1 MSTTDEIVGRNGP
14 AAATVGA
21 REMAPRRSDLFPD
34 WRTAA
39 RRIPDRLRAGLL
51 IVLVLTAV
59 GLIHGTADLLFNDR
73 KFPGFITRVM
83 DAWSWALLVPIII
96 AVDRRLPLTDKQ
108 FALRVAIH
116 FLVLSIPFVAAHVL
130 LEASAEFPIESI
142 TWNPFR
148 AHYETYYYFYG
159 GWVSYLAIAC
169 ALLSFRYYEGLRKTQ
184 LQVVQLET
192 QLLQAHLHN
201 LRMQLEP
208 HFMMNALNTISSEV
222 ECNPTLARQI
232 IEDIGVLLRLSHEYK
247 DRQLIPLVE
256 EIALLDH
263 YLAVQRVRFGD
274 RLRIETRID
283 PEARFV
289 DVPSLL
295 LQPLVENAI
304 RHGLENT
311 RSGGTIRLSAQ
322 RVGDEVEIMVEDDGV
337 GLPSGWQI
345 EMSSG
350 QGLTITRERL
360 AVLYPKG
367 TARITVGPRQDRG
380 TEVLVSIPVQA
391 TAEKL

>member
-1 MSTTDEIVGRNGP
+1 MHDMSTTDDIAGKNGP
-14 AAATVGA
+14 AAGA
-21 REMAPRRSDLFPD
+21 GGAWPRARRRSHREGLRTPRITVRPLPD
-34 WRTAA
+34 W
-39 RRIPDRLRAGLL
+39 LRVALL

-73 KFPGFITRVM
+73 KIPGFITRMM
-83 DAWSWALLVPIII
+83 DAWSWALLVPLII
-96 AVDRRLPLTDKQ
+96 AADRRLPLTDKQ
-108 FALRVAIH
+108 FTLRVGVH
-116 FLVLSIPFVAAHVL
+116 FLLLSIPFVAAHVV
-130 LEASAEFPIESI
+130 LEAAAEFPIESI

-148 AHYETYYYFYG
+148 SHVETYYYFYG

-169 ALLSFRYYEGLRKTQ
+169 ALLSFRYYEGLRTTQ
-184 LQVVQLET
+184 LQVVHLET

-222 ECNPTLARQI
+222 ESNPTLARQI

-256 EIALLDH
+256 EMSLLDH
-263 YLAVQRVRFGD
+263 YLAIQKVRFGD
-274 RLRIETRID
+274 RLRIETVIA

-289 DVPSLL
+289 NVPALL

-304 RHGLENT
+304 RHGLEKT
-311 RSGGTIRLSAQ
+311 RTGGTIRLSAH
-322 RVGDEVEIMVEDDGV
+322 RIGDEVEIRVEDDGI
-337 GLPSGWQI
+337 GLPPGWQI
-345 EMSSG
+345 EISSG

-360 AVLYPKG
+360 VVLYPKG
-367 TARITVGPRQDRG
+367 KAHIAVRPRQDRG
-380 TEVLVSIPVQA
+380 TEVLVSVPA
-391 TAEKL
+391 